1 MFIRGQD
8 NVLQKFTGCGLVKFG
23 AVIGAIILLCWFF
36 CQFGRSDRVRSD
48 GISVQQVKEQ
58 LDRAERNQQSI
69 SAGVATVEERTEIIQ
84 QLASDITESTER
96 AEQHLSDAENQN
108 ARAGELIDECQQ
120 ILAGA
125 GKRVQARKET
135 H

>member
-1 MFIRGQD
+1 MEEKIFNRS
-8 NVLQKFTGCGLVKFG
+8 VCFS
-23 AVIGAIILLCWFF
+23 FF
-36 CQFGRSDRVRSD
+36 ESYLDQAK
-48 GISVQQVKEQ
+48 QVKEQ

-84 QLASDITESTER
+84 QQASDITESTKR
-96 AEQHLSDAENQN
+96 AEQHLYDAENQN

>member
-1 MFIRGQD
+1 M
-8 NVLQKFTGCGLVKFG
+8 LQKFTDCGLVKCG

-36 CQFGRSDRVRSD
+36 CQYGRSDGVRSD

-84 QLASDITESTER
+84 QQASDITESTER
-96 AEQHLSDAENQN
+96 AEQNLSDAENQN